1 MESLAILTPPPN
13 PLHTL
18 TLSHVRGLKT
28 LEAVDSKELVYILRD
43 LPSLRR
49 LSLVAF
55 HFDAREFLDA
65 SRSSTGLALTLQ
77 YLDLACLHSTF
88 QLHYMF
94 GFVRDLA
101 QRKGGSLAPARS
113 TFQTLTVSHSR
124 SDSALAATYEA
135 SPIVPELSAVYG
147 VRVERYL
154 F

>member
-1 MESLAILTPPPN
+1 M
-13 PLHTL
+13 
-18 TLSHVRGLKT
+18 
-28 LEAVDSKELVYILRD
+28 YILRD
-43 LPSLRR
+43 LPSLRG

-65 SRSSTGLALTLQ
+65 SRSSTGLAPALQ

-94 GFVRDLA
+94 GFVRDLS
-101 QRKGGSLAPARS
+101 QRKGGSLVPARS

-124 SDSALAATYEA
+124 SDSALAARYEA

-147 VRVERYL
+147 VRGERYL